1 MDVCHVTAS
10 VLQAGY
16 MKWVLRLFTTML
28 WVNTV
33 IVNMLQMIGLQ

>member
-1 MDVCHVTAS
+1 MGIYHVTGS

-33 IVNMLQMIGLQ
+33 IVNILQMIELQ